1 MPSPPRSVFSKG
13 LFASLEEPG
22 SWQAPGAAAS
32 VRGTYCPFTLSSLPV
47 GGVHSCRTSAFPDQQ
62 SCLVTLLGLP
72 GRRICLSFWLRLS
85 QQAGEDLAGFVWLT
99 GLDAGSISSQ
109 LNICV
114 SLASPGHSG
123 SANKCSS
130 CPDIHKG
137 WLLWFYRLHSGRPE
151 YCSTHKSCGGVKLSD
166 KLL

>member
-109 LNICV
+109 LNIVCLWLPRGTV
-114 SLASPGHSG
+114 ALQTNAAAALTSTKDG
-123 SANKCSS
+123 SY
-130 CPDIHKG
+130 G
-137 WLLWFYRLHSGRPE
+137 
-151 YCSTHKSCGGVKLSD
+151 STGSTVAGQNTVPLTKAAVG
-166 KLL
+166 